1 MVSLPW
7 LLVRSWRTGKY
18 RQGWAGRLGKLST
31 AQRAAISSVGRRVLI
46 HCVSVGE
53 LASSAVLIA
62 DILQMGGDIQVIVT
76 VTTDTGMAR
85 ALKIY
90 PPGTPRVMVLRYPL
104 DFSFAVNRFLDAVQP
119 SVAGLIEL
127 EVWPNFMAACRRRK
141 IPVDIING
149 RMTERSCRRYTL
161 VRPIMRR
168 MLLHVRHIGVQS
180 SDIGKRFLAL
190 GADPVRMTVLPTI
203 KYDTADF
210 STQIAGTEY
219 LAAAL
224 GIRPEHWLFTAG
236 STGPGEEEALLDA
249 YAALV
254 PHFTHLRLCIAPRKP
269 EVYGQVE
276 DAIRRRGFLPVR
288 RSARPDG
295 GQHTDLLVNQ
305 IVMLDTFGELKK
317 TYAISAAIF
326 SGRSLVPLGG
336 SDMIEAVALNKP
348 VCFGPHTWNFTDVTT
363 LLLEVGGAEQICD
376 AAGLQTSIRNWL
388 LDGMRAKAMAERGR
402 LALMGKRGSSLEYA
416 QRLLGTTLHGL
427 SVEG

>member
-1 MVSLPW
+1 MSLPW

-18 RQGWAGRLGKLST
+18 RRGWAGRLGKLST
-31 AQRAAISSVGRRVLI
+31 AERATISSSGRRVLI

-53 LASSAVLIA
+53 LASSASLI
-62 DILQMGGDIQVIVT
+62 DEILQLGDDIQVIVT

-85 ALKIY
+85 ALKLY
-90 PPGTPRVMVLRYPL
+90 PPGTLRVMVLRYPL

-119 SVAGLIEL
+119 CVAGLIEL

-149 RMTERSCRRYTL
+149 RMTERSFRRYSL
-161 VRPIMRR
+161 VRPMMRR
-168 MLLHVRHIGVQS
+168 MLRQVRHIGIQS
-180 SDIGKRFLAL
+180 ADIGKRFLAL
-190 GADPVRMTVLPTI
+190 GADPTHLSVLPTI

-210 STQIAGTEY
+210 STQIAGTAD

-269 EVYGQVE
+269 EVYAQVE
-276 DAIRRRGFLPVR
+276 AAIRRRGFSPMR
-288 RSARPDG
+288 RSTTPDG
-295 GQHTDLLVNQ
+295 GQHSDLLASQ

-317 TYAISAAIF
+317 AYAISAAIF

-348 VCFGPHTWNFTDVTT
+348 VCFGPHTWNFTDVTA
-363 LLLEVGGAEQICD
+363 LLLEVGGAKQIRD
-376 AAGLQTSIRNWL
+376 AAELQAIMRNWL
-388 LDGMRAKAMAERGR
+388 LDGVGAKAMAERGR
-402 LALMGKRGSSLEYA
+402 LALMGKRGSSLQYA
-416 QRLLGTTLHGL
+416 QRLLTAAPQR
-427 SVEG
+427 